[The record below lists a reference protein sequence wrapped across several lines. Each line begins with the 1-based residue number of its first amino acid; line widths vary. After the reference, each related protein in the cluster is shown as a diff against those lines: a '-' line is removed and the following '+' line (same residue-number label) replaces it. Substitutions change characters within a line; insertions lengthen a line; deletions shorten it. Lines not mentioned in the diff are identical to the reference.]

1 MLVSP
6 FPTALLVTLVSEPK
20 FEADLKYLLSLEL
33 IKKKDGEAYLMQV
46 KLKRWDIFNWI
57 KCKIT
62 SLLDLRI

>member
-33 IKKKDGEAYLMQV
+33 IKKKDGGAYLMQG
-46 KLKRWDIFNWI
+46 
-57 KCKIT
+57 
-62 SLLDLRI
+62 